1 MSESTRKITT
11 SLEGW
16 DFQTQHVQNHLTGG
30 DFVGSHGCV
39 LCATAP
45 RLEDLSG
52 GDAELLN
59 DPGDESAT
67 ANLNRTI
74 AIPIGVIDTATIQ
87 QNRQV
92 AQIFELG
99 SKRSYILSARTVSQM
114 SLARV
119 FYKGASLLRML
130 YAYYPE
136 KVAQGLNNEVISG
149 SYGNL
154 LRDNTKDA
162 ATQFDGT
169 PIEIDQWLIDR
180 LPTIKD
186 NPGYNNVWFNLA
198 SDVFS
203 QPTGLILFMKDN
215 NKSDV
220 AAIFLEECNVQTH
233 GLSISANSVVLAEN
247 TSIMFERI
255 VPIKVKID
263 EYQSTQNDSSGF
275 LQDATNALGLG
286 GLV

>member
-1 MSESTRKITT
+1 MADSSRKITT
-11 SLEGW
+11 SLSEW
-16 DFQTQHVQNHLTGG
+16 DFQTQHVQNNLTGG

-45 RLEDLSG
+45 RLEDL
-52 GDAELLN
+52 AEGEGFQDNLFN
-59 DPGDESAT
+59 DIEDTAAEDLSSA
-67 ANLNRTI
+67 I

-130 YAYYPE
+130 YAYYPS
-136 KVAQGLNNEVISG
+136 KVKGGTDNEVISTD
-149 SYGNL
+149 YGNI

-162 ATQFDGT
+162 GSSMGGEPVKMDS
-169 PIEIDQWLIDR
+169 WLKSR
-180 LPTIKD
+180 LPVIQE

-203 QPTGLILFMKDN
+203 QPCGLIMFMKDN

-220 AAIFLEECNVQTH
+220 AAVFLEECNVQTH

-263 EYQSTQNDSSGF
+263 EYRDAGSSDSGV
-275 LQDATNALGLG
+275 LNK
-286 GLV
+286 